1 MANETDFRTV
11 DFSAK
16 PHTVVWEPTKAC
28 DVACTSC
35 RASVQAGRDALELST
50 FECYKLIDQIAAL
63 EPQSFV
69 ITGGDPLKRADI
81 FELIEYACRRGLEPA
96 LTPSA
101 TPLLTHAAIRKM
113 KDAGVARIGLGLDGS
128 TAAVHDRYRGIPGSF
143 DLTLDCIRYA
153 VGVGI
158 PVQVSTTITRHN
170 SKDVDAMIRMLD
182 KLGIDVWSVYFLVP
196 TARVTREEM
205 ITGPEADAIFET
217 LYQARRRVTFAIQ
230 TMEAG
235 HYRRFLV
242 KKIEQEK
249 AASGGTFD
257 PACPVTDLAAIALR
271 DIHTPHANEAR
282 GLLFVSHVGE
292 VYPSTLLPVSG
303 GNVRK
308 QQLADIYRRSPF
320 FIDFRD
326 ITSLHGKCGSCDY
339 KRICGG
345 SRARAFAI
353 SGDPFDQEPLCT
365 YTPPGWKE

>member
-1 MANETDFRTV
+1 MVTETDSRNL
-11 DFSAK
+11 DFSLK

-50 FECYKLIDQIAAL
+50 YESYKLIDQIAAL

-101 TPLLTHAAIRKM
+101 TPLLTHDAIRKM
-113 KDAGVARIGLGLDGS
+113 KDAGVARVGVGLDGS
-128 TAAVHDRYRGIPGSF
+128 TAAIHDKYRGIPGSY

-153 VGVGI
+153 VSVGL
-158 PVQVSTTITRHN
+158 PVQVNSTITRHN
-170 SKDVDAMIRMLD
+170 AADVEAMIQMLD
-182 KLGIDVWSVYFLVP
+182 KLGIDLWSVYFLVP
-196 TARVTREEM
+196 TSRLTPKEM
-205 ITGPEADAIFET
+205 VSGAEADAIFET

-235 HYRRFLV
+235 HYRRFLL
-242 KKIEQEK
+242 KKIEEER
-249 AASGGTFD
+249 ALSGATFD
-257 PACPVTDLAAIALR
+257 PACPVADLAAIALR
-271 DIHTPHANEAR
+271 NINTPNANEAR
-282 GLLFVSHVGE
+282 GMLFVSHVGE
-292 VYPSTLLPVSG
+292 VYPSTLLPVSA

-308 QQLADIYRRSPF
+308 QTLSEIYRRAPF
-320 FIDFRD
+320 FIEFRD
-326 ITSLHGKCGSCDY
+326 VTKLHGKCGACDY

-345 SRARAFAI
+345 SRARAFAVA
-353 SGDPFDQEPLCT
+353 GDAFDQEPLCT